1 MTEFSMATLSL
12 AAFIFAASAA
22 GKLRGRQAYRSFRG
36 GLAETAL
43 LPRRFLPA
51 AAAVLASAEA
61 AAAAGLA
68 AALVATAAG
77 ASAKPAAEAVLT
89 AAITLTAVLAAG
101 VARVVRRGT
110 AARCHCFGARPGRP
124 LGPVHLTRN
133 LTLLGVLAA
142 GLVASMLGRG
152 DPAAGATAVAVT
164 ADGAGA
170 LLFTRW
176 EEIAGLF
183 APVSVRRPAGRAMH
197 RPGPGAR

>member
-1 MTEFSMATLSL
+1 MATLSL

-43 LPRRFLPA
+43 LPRRFLP
-51 AAAVLASAEA
+51 

-164 ADGAGA
+164 AGGAGA

-183 APVSVRRPAGRAMH
+183 APVSVRRPAGR
-197 RPGPGAR
+197 

>member
-1 MTEFSMATLSL
+1 MATLSL

-51 AAAVLASAEA
+51 
-61 AAAAGLA
+61 A

-164 ADGAGA
+164 AGGAGA

-197 RPGPGAR
+197 R